1 MTVASSSARS
11 ASTSDRYVDDLTLDL
26 DVDFSE
32 HVEALREALD
42 AFVAHARRAGMDALV
57 PTAPAWTVR
66 QLVAHQGMVH
76 RWATSWI
83 TGVRIDHRAAQSEG
97 LEAADP
103 VQWLRAGGH
112 RLLKALE
119 EAPVDLD
126 TRVFL
131 NDAPAPRLFWARRQC
146 HETTI
151 HSVDA
156 LSAALGRV
164 PNADDTWVTR
174 QIALDGI
181 DELLTGFLTRE
192 SSHLRSEDPISF
204 AFRPTDV
211 DRSWLVQVGSE
222 VPVVQRNHHG
232 HADVVLEAPAEVLY
246 LAVWNRTDEVVVEG
260 FDLWRDLARVTWT

>member
-1 MTVASSSARS
+1 M
-11 ASTSDRYVDDLTLDL
+11 DDLTLDL

-42 AFVAHARRAGMDALV
+42 AFVDHAGSAGMDTRV
-57 PTAPAWTVR
+57 PTTPEWTVR
-66 QLVAHQGMVH
+66 ELVAHLGMVH

-83 TGVRIDHRAAQSEG
+83 VGVRTDPGSARTEG
-97 LEAADP
+97 LEADDP
-103 VQWLRAGGH
+103 VVWLRSGGH

-126 TRVFL
+126 TRVYL
-131 NDAPAPRLFWARRQC
+131 NHAPAPRLFWARRQC

-164 PNADDTWVTR
+164 PNADDTWITR

-181 DELLTGFLTRE
+181 DELLRGFLTRD
-192 SSHLRSEDPISF
+192 SSHLRSEVPISY

-211 DRSWLVQVGSE
+211 DRSWLVQVGPGA
-222 VPVVQRNHHG
+222 PVVQRDHRG
-232 HADVVLEAPAEVLY
+232 HADVELRAPAEVLY
-246 LAVWNRTDEVVVEG
+246 LAAWNRTDEVAVEG
-260 FDLWRDLARVTWT
+260 FDLWRALARVTWT